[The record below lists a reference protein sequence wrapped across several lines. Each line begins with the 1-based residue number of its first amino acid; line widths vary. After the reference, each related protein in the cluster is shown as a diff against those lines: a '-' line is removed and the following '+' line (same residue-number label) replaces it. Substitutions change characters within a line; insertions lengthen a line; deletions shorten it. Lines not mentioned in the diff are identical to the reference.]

1 MKVRKGNS
9 AAVVAALSKRFHAPA
24 WALLE
29 QVADGT
35 GYGISRFADAV
46 AMSLWPS
53 RGLDLHGI
61 EIKVSRGDWLRE
73 MKRPDKAEPIAG
85 YCDFW
90 WLATTPDVVDLERDP
105 IPQPWGLLVL
115 TGRGLVQHRE
125 AARNPSPAP
134 LDKSLLAAI
143 LRRSTEAMVPRSAIA
158 AKLEAAKEE
167 GREAGKQASTFDAS
181 ELRDLRASVDAFTRT
196 SGIDLG
202 RFNGES
208 LGQLVEAARKIQ
220 ATRERWVMAQARGSL
235 EAALKRVDEA
245 ERILNGIAPGVP
257 E

>member
-1 MKVRKGNS
+1 MKVRKGSS

-61 EIKVSRGDWLRE
+61 EIKVNRGDWLRE
-73 MKRPDKAEPIAG
+73 MRRPDKAEPIAG

-125 AARNPSPAP
+125 ATRNPSPAP

-158 AKLEAAKEE
+158 TKLEAAREE
-167 GREAGKQASTFDAS
+167 GREAGKRASPFDAS
-181 ELRDLRASVDAFTRT
+181 ELRELRASVDAFTRA

-202 RFNGES
+202 RYNGES
-208 LGQLVEAARKIQ
+208 LGQLVAVAKAIKSP
-220 ATRERWVMAQARGSL
+220 RERWVMTQARSAL

-245 ERILNGIAPGVP
+245 DKALNGIAPEAP